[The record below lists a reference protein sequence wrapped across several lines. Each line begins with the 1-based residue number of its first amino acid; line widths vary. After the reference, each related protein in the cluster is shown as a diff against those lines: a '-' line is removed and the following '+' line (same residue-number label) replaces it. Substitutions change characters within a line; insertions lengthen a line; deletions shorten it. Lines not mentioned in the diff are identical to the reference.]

1 MLKTLV
7 CAALASSLALVNAAA
22 FALEDHA
29 PENEPEEREKE
40 EGVRPLA
47 PTPEDLDQFTLKPS
61 DVGRRS
67 GDVPEAEKSPL
78 FTFSGFG
85 MFAAAGADFA
95 TTEIGLSR
103 GLEEGNPVA
112 GNRSLRLLHHVVGPA
127 AVFWTSAELEKSG
140 KRKLATT
147 LRVALMAAYGYA
159 TLHNLR
165 QVGGIR

>member
-7 CAALASSLALVNAAA
+7 CAALASSLASVNAAA
-22 FALEDHA
+22 FEDHA
-29 PENEPEEREKE
+29 PRNEPEEREKE
-40 EGVRPLA
+40 GVRPFG
-47 PTPEDLDQFTLKPS
+47 PTPEELDQFTLQPT
-61 DVGRRS
+61 DVGTRN
-67 GDVPEAEKSPL
+67 GDVLPEKSAL

-112 GNRSLRLLHHVVGPA
+112 GNRSVRLLHHVVGPA
-127 AVFWTSAELEKSG
+127 AVFWTSAELEKNG
-140 KRKLATT
+140 KKKLATT
-147 LRVALMAAYGYA
+147 LRIALMAAYGYA